1 MLTKNVK
8 NSESGILEAGI
19 PLLSIEIGAEGIQ
32 RVLIFYADGDGIDEQ
47 TEAHLLLAR
56 IMPQMTLLDD
66 AVKTASQAEAPES
79 SK

>member
-1 MLTKNVK
+1 MLTKDVK
-8 NSESGILEAGI
+8 NGESGILAEGT

-32 RVLIFYADGDGIDEQ
+32 RVLIFHANGDGIDEQ

-66 AVKTASQAEAPES
+66 AVKTASQAEVSES
-79 SK
+79 K

>member
-1 MLTKNVK
+1 MITKDVK
-8 NSESGILEAGI
+8 NGESEFLEAGN

-32 RVLIFYADGDGIDEQ
+32 RVLIFHANGDGIDEQ

-66 AVKTASQAEAPES
+66 AVKTASQAEVSES
-79 SK
+79 K